1 LLSHLLKDKR
11 KKREKMETEERMK
24 EQTMIEMFVRPE
36 MRKFFRKLGKTGIS
50 DEGLKFA
57 IDYFF

>member
-1 LLSHLLKDKR
+1 
-11 KKREKMETEERMK
+11 METEERMK
-24 EQTMIEMFVRPE
+24 EQTMIDIFVRPE
-36 MRKFFRKLGKTGIS
+36 MRKFFRKLEKTGIS